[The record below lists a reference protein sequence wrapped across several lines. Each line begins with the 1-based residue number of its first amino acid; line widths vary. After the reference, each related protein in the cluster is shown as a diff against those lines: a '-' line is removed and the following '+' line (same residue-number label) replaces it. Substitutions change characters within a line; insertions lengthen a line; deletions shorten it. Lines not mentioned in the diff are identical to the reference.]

1 MLALNIIQLT
11 IWVDTGNKTF
21 STKLIFKKGL
31 NIIRAENSSGKST
44 CVNALA
50 YGLGLEAILG
60 PSRKRPFPKS
70 VYESLVASKEND
82 EPHFVQRSAVELII
96 ENSQGERATLKRDI
110 QGYSDKVCVE
120 IANIQKDYFLG
131 ASGDVGS
138 AKSENGFHNWLAKF
152 IGWKLPTVAKF
163 DGKESLLY
171 LECIFPLFFIEQKR
185 GWSEIQANVPTY
197 YGIKNLKRSAIEF
210 SLSIDSFDYE
220 KKIAVLKRKIEE
232 AESEWEAIGKAAE
245 NIADFNSVLV
255 NKLPDLGAERLGDIL
270 EFRYIESNIQLSVYE
285 KEKAL
290 NRFLSNVSQEI
301 SKRTPQD
308 ERLNQALA
316 TIRELRRE
324 AEEFSGA
331 IELAMLSIAESTS
344 KIITLK
350 RDYEQYQQL
359 RRLKNVGAKNGVDID
374 TSKCPICDTEIDDT
388 LANRASRR
396 APMTID
402 ENIEFLKNQ
411 LDFYKSIESK
421 SRIDLEGLRAKSRII
436 SSRIN
441 IEQIGLQKIRADLD
455 DINGVTSQLIR
466 EQLQAEIAVREVQK
480 VKSAQDE
487 LNSRASNAE
496 SSWRIATDALRLLRK
511 SSEFDNRWPIIK
523 ELEAIMKANL
533 MSFGFSAAIIN
544 DVSISLQTLRPEQ
557 QGYDI
562 VAETSA
568 SDYIRIIW
576 AYTLGLLMLAGK
588 EETVRHG
595 GFIVF
600 DEPRQHEA
608 SKVSFI
614 SLINK
619 AAESASF
626 GGQVIFA
633 TSLDE
638 IDLKA
643 ACKDKN
649 VNLLCFDD
657 YILQL
662 NNTLK
667 TS

>member
-1 MLALNIIQLT
+1 MLGLNIIQLF
-11 IWVDTGNKTF
+11 IWVDTGEHTF
-21 STKLIFKKGL
+21 STKLKFEKGL

-44 CVNALA
+44 CVNAIA

-70 VYESLVASKEND
+70 VYESLVASKED
-82 EPHFVQRSAVELII
+82 DAPYFVQRSAVELIV
-96 ENSQGERATLKRDI
+96 ENSRGEKVTVRRDI
-110 QGYSDKVCVE
+110 QGYSDKVSVKT
-120 IANIQKDYFLG
+120 ADSQKDYFLG
-131 ASGDVGS
+131 ASGEIGS
-138 AKSENGFHNWLAKF
+138 AKSENGFHYWLAKF
-152 IGWKLPTVAKF
+152 IGWNLPTVAKF
-163 DGKESLLY
+163 DGKESPLY

-185 GWSEIQANVPTY
+185 GWSEIQANVPTH
-197 YGIKNLKRSAIEF
+197 YGIKNIKKSAIEF
-210 SLSIDSFDYE
+210 CLSIDSFDHE
-220 KKIAVLKRKIEE
+220 KKVASLKSQIED
-232 AESEWEAIGKAAE
+232 AEREWEAIGKAAE

-255 NKLPDLGAERLGDIL
+255 NKLPGLGSERLGNII
-270 EFRYIESNIQLSVYE
+270 EFRYLESNIQLSVYE
-285 KEKAL
+285 KEKSL
-290 NRFLSNVSQEI
+290 IRFLKNVSQEI
-301 SKRTPQD
+301 SQRQPQD

-324 AEEFSGA
+324 SEDFSNS
-331 IELAMLSIAESTS
+331 IELAMLSIAESAN
-344 KIITLK
+344 KISTLK
-350 RDYEQYQQL
+350 LDYDQYQQL
-359 RRLKNVGAKNGVDID
+359 RRLRKVGADIGVDVN
-374 TSKCPICDTEIDDT
+374 TSKCPICDTEMDDT
-388 LANRASRR
+388 LANRVSKR

-421 SRIDLEGLRAKSRII
+421 SRGDLEALRAKSKVVA
-436 SSRIN
+436 SRIDV
-441 IEQIGLQKIRADLD
+441 EQIRLQRLREDLD
-455 DINGVTSQLIR
+455 DANGVTSQFIR
-466 EQLQAEIAVREVQK
+466 EKIQAEIAVREVQK
-480 VKSAQDE
+480 IKSAQEE
-487 LNSRASNAE
+487 LNGRASKIE
-496 SSWRIATDALRLLRK
+496 STWRIATDALRLLRK
-511 SSEFDNRWPIIK
+511 NSDFDNRWPIIK
-523 ELEAIMKANL
+523 ELEAILKTNL
-533 MSFGFSAAIIN
+533 VAFGFSGAIIN
-544 DVSISLQTLRPEQ
+544 DVSISSQTLRPEQ
-557 QGYDI
+557 EGYDI

-576 AYTLGLLMLAGK
+576 AYTLGLLMLAGN

-595 GFIVF
+595 GFVVF

-643 ACKDKN
+643 ACEN
-649 VNLLCFDD
+649 RNINLLCFKD

-662 NNTLK
+662 DEL
-667 TS
+667 SEIS